1 MKRHYLLFYLLF
13 ASVLTMQGQQ
23 PGTKPLRIADSLTAK
38 ERAERDPVL
47 LKSELD
53 SLVKLY
59 APPRQEVAK
68 DTTASKE
75 NNIPAYFS
83 GGMLVL
89 LLVSISTLL
98 LFYRQRRLL
107 AQLVAEKKLQN
118 GLSATLSSNGIR
130 KNGKKSPIVQSPEE
144 KIETLHA
151 ELNKLLK
158 ENEGLQGVVKEYNG
172 IQHEYD
178 SLRHSLHR
186 AYKVKNYP
194 GYDTSKKE
202 SQSIKTV
209 LETEKALADYAY
221 GKFLKPLLAIADANK
236 NDPARMS
243 TADKEKLF
251 DMILSLS
258 FLYIEYLYLRVSELA
273 VGGTIVE
280 RLMAMTGGTM
290 VREELLKKLNRES
303 GSRALVMRMAL
314 DKAAVNNLSYPVFDE
329 TNLNNG

>member
-1 MKRHYLLFYLLF
+1 MYLLF

-23 PGTKPLRIADSLTAK
+23 PAIKPLRIADSLTAK
-38 ERAERDPVL
+38 ERAERNPVL

-59 APPRQEVAK
+59 APPQKEVAK
-68 DTTASKE
+68 EAQPSKE
-75 NNIPAYFS
+75 SNIPATYFA
-83 GGMLVL
+83 GGILVL
-89 LLVSISTLL
+89 LLISIFTML

-107 AQLVAEKKLQN
+107 AQLIAEKRPQ
-118 GLSATLSSNGIR
+118 GGQSATGSSNGVR
-130 KNGKKSPIVQSPEE
+130 KNGKKNSVVQSPEE

-158 ENEGLQGVVKEYNG
+158 ENEGLQGVIKEYNG

-178 SLRHSLHR
+178 SLRHSLQR

-202 SQSIKTV
+202 SQAIKTV
-209 LETEKALADYAY
+209 LDTEKAVADYAY
-221 GKFLKPLLAIADANK
+221 GKFLKPLLTIADANK

-258 FLYIEYLYLRVSELA
+258 FLYIEYLYLRVSDLA

-280 RLMAMTGGTM
+280 RLKAMTGGTM

-303 GSRALVMRMAL
+303 GSRALVMRIAL

>member
-1 MKRHYLLFYLLF
+1 MYLLF
-13 ASVLTMQGQQ
+13 ATVLTIQGQQ
-23 PGTKPLRIADSLTAK
+23 PAIKPLRIADSLTAK
-38 ERAERDPVL
+38 EKAERNPVL

-59 APPRQEVAK
+59 APPQKEVAK
-68 DTTASKE
+68 EVQPSKA
-75 NNIPAYFS
+75 NSIPGAYLA
-83 GGMLVL
+83 GGILVL
-89 LLVSISTLL
+89 LLISIFTML

-107 AQLVAEKKLQN
+107 AQVIAEKRSQ
-118 GLSATLSSNGIR
+118 GGQSATVSSNGLR
-130 KNGKKSPIVQSPEE
+130 KNGKKNSVGQSPEE

-158 ENEGLQGVVKEYNG
+158 ENEGLQGVIKEYNG

-178 SLRHSLHR
+178 SLRHSLQR

-202 SQSIKTV
+202 SQAIKTV
-209 LETEKALADYAY
+209 LDTEKALADYAY
-221 GKFLKPLLAIADANK
+221 GKFLKPLLAIADDNK

-243 TADKEKLF
+243 VADKEKLF

-258 FLYIEYLYLRVSELA
+258 FLYIEYLYLRVSDLA

-280 RLMAMTGGTM
+280 RLKAMTGGTM

-314 DKAAVNNLSYPVFDE
+314 DKAAVNKLSYPVFDE